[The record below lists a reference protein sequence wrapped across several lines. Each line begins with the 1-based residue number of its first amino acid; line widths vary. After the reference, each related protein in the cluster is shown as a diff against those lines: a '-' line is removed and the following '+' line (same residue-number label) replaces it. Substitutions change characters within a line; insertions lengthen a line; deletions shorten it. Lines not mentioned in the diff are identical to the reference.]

1 MDANDTATEPR
12 QSPLLTIAAC
22 VFVVLLALLFSCVN
36 NLERTGHRGAD
47 DAVPLGSHPV
57 SAVEGLGASAR

>member
-1 MDANDTATEPR
+1 MDASDTTTESR

-36 NLERTGHRGAD
+36 NLERTGRTGAD

-57 SAVEGLGASAR
+57 SGVDGLGASAR

>member
-1 MDANDTATEPR
+1 MDANDTTTEPR
-12 QSPLLTIAAC
+12 QSPLLTVAAC

-36 NLERTGHRGAD
+36 DLERTGRDGAES
-47 DAVPLGSHPV
+47 AEPLGSHPV

>member
-36 NLERTGHRGAD
+36 NFERSGRNGAD
-47 DAVPLGSHPV
+47 DAAPLGSHPV
-57 SAVEGLGASAR
+57 SAVEGLGASVK